1 METLKAA
8 LSKAEEEAAA
18 AAHATEVAH
27 SALFYPDLWTR
38 HQWRWLD
45 RGSKAAL
52 RCGQQLSLL
61 ATEVGWR
68 PLSTDWL
75 RQAARFWAKALR
87 RPDGDLLKAA
97 MRESWELAAGGV
109 RESWVAQLSECLSTV
124 GHTLVWGQ
132 EAGGIA
138 RLLETAAAA
147 RPSANQRGASLD
159 LGPAGVQQ
167 QPRCNAP
174 SG

>member
-1 METLKAA
+1 MGLHNVGVKAHLFNA
-8 LSKAEEEAAA
+8 L
-18 AAHATEVAH
+18 VRPVIN
-27 SALFYPDLWTR
+27 Y
-38 HQWRWLD
+38 
-45 RGSKAAL
+45 G
-52 RCGQQLSLL
+52 CGQQLSLL

-75 RQAARFWAKALR
+75 RQAARFSAKALR

-138 RLLETAAAA
+138 RLLETAAAELGFTTTNSQ
-147 RPSANQRGASLD
+147 PSQ
-159 LGPAGVQQ
+159 
-167 QPRCNAP
+167 
-174 SG
+174 